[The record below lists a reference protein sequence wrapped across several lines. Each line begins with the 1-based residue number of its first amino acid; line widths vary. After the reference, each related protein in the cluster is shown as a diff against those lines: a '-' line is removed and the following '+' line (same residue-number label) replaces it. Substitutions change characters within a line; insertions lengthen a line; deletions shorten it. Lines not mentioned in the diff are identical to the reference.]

1 LSNITSRDNGNR
13 TKYLR
18 KFFTERLQHLVT
30 VRRER
35 GNELEAGD
43 SYLRLLDKAVYST
56 YCDCLDLGLSG
67 EARAILHQ
75 SEHGKSPKIDP
86 VPEQN

>member
-1 LSNITSRDNGNR
+1 LSNVTSRDNGNR

-18 KFFTERLQHLVT
+18 KFFIERLQHLVA

-35 GNELEAGD
+35 STELEAGD

-67 EARAILHQ
+67 EARAVLQ
-75 SEHGKSPKIDP
+75 QAERGKSPKIDP
-86 VPEQN
+86 EPGQN